1 MEDDMR
7 WNHAG
12 IKSSDVERSLHFYCD
27 ILGLRKLETITIL
40 EKNYYFVGN
49 DDFSIEIEAG
59 NPGDRQAEPKAMTGL
74 YHIALTVDD
83 LDSLAAKLHEH
94 EVNFIIPPVQLR
106 ADRKICFIEDPDGVY
121 IQMIQYIN
129 R

>member
-1 MEDDMR
+1 MR

-12 IKSSDVERSLHFYCD
+12 IKSSDIARSLHFYCD

-59 NPGDRQAEPKAMTGL
+59 NPGDQQAVPKEMTGL
-74 YHIALTVDD
+74 YHMALTVDD
-83 LDSLAAKLHEH
+83 LDSLAAKLREH
-94 EVNFIIPPVQLR
+94 EVTFIIPPVQLR
-106 ADRKICFIEDPDGVY
+106 PDRKICFIEDPDGVY
-121 IQMIQYIN
+121 IQLIQYLEK
-129 R
+129 